1 MDAKALAKSKRA
13 HSLHH
18 KNKSYPN
25 QKSKVPSVASDSA
38 GSRTKPLGKQ
48 VGEKTR
54 QSQRI
59 AKLPSNL
66 DRYEDEF
73 DSDLE
78 NPSGDSTSQ
87 ASDVIVPKSK
97 GADYHHLIAEA
108 QSQAQSLPQSQAQS
122 QSYSY
127 SDSLHYMD
135 DILSGG
141 FIRGV
146 GSMLSIRG
154 ERILSWAGDDNFVV
168 EDKTTAMQEASFL
181 SLNLNAIA
189 EQLAK
194 VDLSQRLFVEAD
206 LLSLEQGL
214 EGSRASSNQ
223 ESDRIQTTHESDSV
237 ANTSED
243 IDSNEFSV
251 KVEVVDTE
259 FTSEQ
264 SRAQI
269 KLPKFEAAVAE
280 AELDTLLDSFSE
292 TKFFDSS
299 SSNSSNTI
307 TYSQQAGSTALP
319 QLSKRGPDLPKTAPA
334 TASFDDELDDLL
346 QETSTLMNQ
355 NSLSHPSDVTA
366 ASHAQSSSSHTVT
379 KSKELEDFDSCNS
392 VSFRVLLQKK
402 TDWNENSRLTRV
414 VFRVKL
420 SSNNGCM
427 DKTYKEVMVK
437 FKGPTTDSN
446 SFGNGDGD
454 GDSIGDDNSIGDGG
468 DNNEEKEKE
477 VSGGG
482 CDSGVDGEK
491 KKFRTHQIVRNM
503 NFNNVKVPK
512 VPGGGAISALIKVG
526 VIGGL
531 GLYAATNSLYNVEGG
546 HRAIMFNRVTGVK
559 EKVYPEGTHFMIPW
573 FERPVI
579 YDVRARPHLVES
591 TSGSRDLQMVKIG
604 LRVLTRPVADQ
615 LPTVYRTLG
624 ENYNERVLPSIIH
637 ETLKAV
643 VAQYNA
649 SQLITQREA
658 VSREI
663 RKILTE
669 RAANFNMALDDVS
682 ITGLTFGKE
691 FTAAIEAKQVAAQEA
706 ERAKFIVEKAEQDKK
721 SAIIRAQGEATSA
734 QLIGQAIAN
743 NPAFIT
749 LRKIEAAR
757 EIAQTIAN
765 SANKVFLNSEDL
777 LLNLQDMKLESAAKK

>member
-38 GSRTKPLGKQ
+38 GRTTKPLGKQ

-87 ASDVIVPKSK
+87 ASDIIVPKSK

-108 QSQAQSLPQSQAQS
+108 QSQAQPLPQSQALS
-122 QSYSY
+122 Q
-127 SDSLHYMD
+127 DC
-135 DILSGG
+135 IRG

-146 GSMLSIRG
+146 SSMLSVRG

-181 SLNLNAIA
+181 SLNLNALA

-206 LLSLEQGL
+206 LLSSEQGL

-223 ESDRIQTTHESDSV
+223 ESDQIQTTHESDSV

-243 IDSNEFSV
+243 IASNEFSV

-259 FTSEQ
+259 FTSEK

-299 SSNSSNTI
+299 SSNSSNTF
-307 TYSQQAGSTALP
+307 TYSQKAGSMALP
-319 QLSKRGPDLPKTAPA
+319 QLSKRGPDLPKTAPG
-334 TASFDDELDDLL
+334 TASFDDVLDDLL

-355 NSLSHPSDVTA
+355 NSLSQPSDVTA

-379 KSKELEDFDSCNS
+379 KSKELEDFDSWLD
-392 VSFRVLLQKK
+392 SF
-402 TDWNENSRLTRV
+402 
-414 VFRVKL
+414 
-420 SSNNGCM
+420 
-427 DKTYKEVMVK
+427 
-437 FKGPTTDSN
+437 
-446 SFGNGDGD
+446 
-454 GDSIGDDNSIGDGG
+454 
-468 DNNEEKEKE
+468 
-477 VSGGG
+477 
-482 CDSGVDGEK
+482 
-491 KKFRTHQIVRNM
+491 
-503 NFNNVKVPK
+503 
-512 VPGGGAISALIKVG
+512 
-526 VIGGL
+526 
-531 GLYAATNSLYNVEGG
+531 
-546 HRAIMFNRVTGVK
+546 
-559 EKVYPEGTHFMIPW
+559 
-573 FERPVI
+573 
-579 YDVRARPHLVES
+579 
-591 TSGSRDLQMVKIG
+591 
-604 LRVLTRPVADQ
+604 
-615 LPTVYRTLG
+615 
-624 ENYNERVLPSIIH
+624 
-637 ETLKAV
+637 
-643 VAQYNA
+643 
-649 SQLITQREA
+649 
-658 VSREI
+658 
-663 RKILTE
+663 
-669 RAANFNMALDDVS
+669 
-682 ITGLTFGKE
+682 
-691 FTAAIEAKQVAAQEA
+691 
-706 ERAKFIVEKAEQDKK
+706 
-721 SAIIRAQGEATSA
+721 
-734 QLIGQAIAN
+734 
-743 NPAFIT
+743 
-749 LRKIEAAR
+749 
-757 EIAQTIAN
+757 
-765 SANKVFLNSEDL
+765 
-777 LLNLQDMKLESAAKK
+777 